1 MVLGN
6 DKHEE
11 PLMLPLEF
19 FLENSP
25 AGLPVSIYFLVMR
38 ER

>member
-11 PLMLPLEF
+11 PLMLPLEV

-25 AGLPVSIYFLVMR
+25 AGLPIYFSVMR

>member
-1 MVLGN
+1 MLLGN

-11 PLMLPLEF
+11 ALVLPLEF

-25 AGLPVSIYFLVMR
+25 AGPPVSIYFSVMR